1 VVLMGLT
8 LAEKIIKAHLLE
20 GAMEPGSEITLK
32 VDQTLTQ
39 DATGTMAFLEFEAMG
54 IPTVKPSFCI
64 QYVDHNLLQ
73 TDHKNMDDHLFL
85 RTIAA
90 KYGVYFS
97 APGNGISHFVHMER
111 FTKPGQMLIGADSH
125 TPTSAGSSMI
135 SIGAGGL
142 DVSVAMA
149 TGKYTLR
156 MPRIVGVKLTN
167 QLKPWCTAK
176 DVILEVLRRI
186 NVDGGTGKI
195 LEYFGPG
202 VKTLSVEERST
213 IGNMGAETGATTSVF
228 PSDERTKEYF
238 AAEKREKDFIPLEA
252 DSNAEYANIIE
263 IDLSKVEPLIAC
275 PYSPGN
281 VKPVREVAGTEAQQV
296 MIGSS
301 TNSGYRDLMVGAKVL
316 EKHLPSFETAF
327 HIIPGS
333 RQILETMNRD
343 NGLAAYLRAGA
354 RIAEPSC
361 NACIGMGNAPG
372 TDVISV
378 RTFPRNWEGRSGTE
392 HDQVFLSSPETAVA
406 TYLKGKITDP
416 RDLGIAYPKIVE
428 PKEFVIDDRMIF
440 APRKGMEVHRG
451 PNIKK
456 LEVKKAL
463 EPTLSGKVVIKVGD
477 DISTDHIL
485 PAGAEILPLRSN
497 IPAISEYVFHQVDP
511 GFPKRCKAM
520 GGGFII
526 GGKNYGQGSSREHAA
541 IAPMHLGIKA
551 VIAKAFARIHK
562 SNLINSGILP
572 MEFSSNED
580 YREIDANDE
589 LEIQNVAQK
598 IKEGASEF
606 KVTNKTKNRTFSV
619 KNDFSQ
625 RQRRIL
631 LEGGLLNYTKRMIA

>member
-1 VVLMGLT
+1 MGLT
-8 LAEKIIKAHLLE
+8 LAEKIVKEHILE
-20 GAMEPGSEITLK
+20 GRPEPGSEITVK

-39 DATGTMAFLEFEAMG
+39 DATGTMAFLEFEAMD
-54 IPTVKPSFCI
+54 IAKVKPSFCI

-73 TDHKNMDDHLFL
+73 TDYKNMDDHLFL
-85 RTIAA
+85 RTISA

-111 FTKPGQMLIGADSH
+111 FTKPGQLMIGADSH
-125 TPTSAGSSMI
+125 TPTSAGSGMI
-135 SIGAGGL
+135 AIGAGGL
-142 DVSVAMA
+142 DVATAMA

-156 MPRIVGVKLTN
+156 MPKIVGIKLTN
-167 QLKPWCTAK
+167 QLKPWCSAK

-186 NVDGGTGKI
+186 DVDGGTGKI

-238 AAEKREKDFIPLEA
+238 SAENREKDYIPLEA
-252 DSNAEYANIIE
+252 DKDAEYDEVIE
-263 IDLSKVEPLIAC
+263 IDLSRIEPLIAC
-275 PYSPGN
+275 PFSPGN

-301 TNSGYRDLMVGAKVL
+301 TNSGYMDLMVGAKVL
-316 EKHLPSFETAF
+316 EKNSPSFETAF

-333 RQILETMNRD
+333 RQILETIERD
-343 NGLAAYLRAGA
+343 NGLRAYLRAGA

-372 TDVISV
+372 TGVVSV

-392 HDQVFLSSPETAVA
+392 KDQVFLSSPETAIA
-406 TYLKGKITDP
+406 TYLKGVITDP
-416 RDLGIAYPKIVE
+416 RDLGLQFPQVKE
-428 PKEFVIDDRMIF
+428 PASYVIDDRLIF
-440 APRKGMEVHRG
+440 APKSGVIVHRG

-456 LEVKKAL
+456 LEVRKAL
-463 EPTLSGKVVIKVGD
+463 EPSLMGKVVIKVGD

-511 GFPKRCKAM
+511 GFPRRCREM

-551 VIAKAFARIHK
+551 VITKAFARIHK
-562 SNLINSGILP
+562 ANLINFGIVPL
-572 MEFSSNED
+572 EFSEPED
-580 YREIDANDE
+580 YDDIETEDA
-589 LEIQNVAQK
+589 LEISNLRTKLERGETEIECA
-598 IKEGASEF
+598 
-606 KVTNKTKNRTFSV
+606 NKTKKKSFML
-619 KNDFSQ
+619 KNDFSE

-631 LEGGLLNYTKRMIA
+631 LSGGLLNYTKKMMV